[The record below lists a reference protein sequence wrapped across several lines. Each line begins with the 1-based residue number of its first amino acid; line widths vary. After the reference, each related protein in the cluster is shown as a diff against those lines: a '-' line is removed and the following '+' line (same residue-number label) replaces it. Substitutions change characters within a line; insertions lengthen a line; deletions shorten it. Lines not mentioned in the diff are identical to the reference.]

1 MVTWLYEPL
10 DVPPQQDFTN
20 LISSNHLMNFQTNKD
35 LIMQLH
41 TPNNFQTASEVLRFS
56 WLEN

>member
-20 LISSNHLMNFQTNKD
+20 LISSNHLMNFQTNKG